1 MLCFLV
7 NKVDHLTSSL
17 TIRLYFSE
25 AFNLKVLSS
34 NDMMLEYFIMYNIF
48 SINGTLTY
56 LVQSSNIVS

>member
-7 NKVDHLTSSL
+7 NKLDHLTSSL
-17 TIRLYFSE
+17 TTRLYFSE